1 MEGASGCHEPLLFTE
16 WWSRRPWRH
25 PHAEQRYGSQ
35 ELKLTKAARRRC
47 RNSAEEGVATEVSEA
62 RSEWAPWEDNT
73 HARGATHREMCN
85 PKRQGSVC
93 PAQIRRSV
101 RECREALG
109 PLVSRTEPKTPW
121 GEHAVKVAEQ
131 TGNARGTGVRSI
143 IQVAEVGQTHRASCP
158 PGGRKACWRARAL
171 ARRKLE
177 APPDAG
183 HEPREGE
190 TVRGKAFT
198 IKSTCWFG
206 L

>member
-1 MEGASGCHEPLLFTE
+1 LSRAITLHGVMVTATLAASSRGKAIRLVRAKAHEGGAKALPE
-16 WWSRRPWRH
+16 SRGSRERR
-25 PHAEQRYGSQ
+25 QRCQ
-35 ELKLTKAARRRC
+35 RLDQQ
-47 RNSAEEGVATEVSEA
+47 
-62 RSEWAPWEDNT
+62 WAPWEDNT
-73 HARGATHREMCN
+73 HARGVTRRETGN

-93 PAQIRRSV
+93 PTVIRRSV

-109 PLVSRTEPKTPW
+109 TLVSRTEPKTPW
-121 GEHAVKVAEQ
+121 GEHTVKAVESA
-131 TGNARGTGVRSI
+131 GNARGTGVRSI

>member
-1 MEGASGCHEPLLFTE
+1 LAASSRGKAIRLVRAKAHEGGAKALPESRGRGRGDRGVRGSISSGRRGKTTPTLEEPRL
-16 WWSRRPWRH
+16 
-25 PHAEQRYGSQ
+25 SQ
-35 ELKLTKAARRRC
+35 EVVDSRGKAIR
-47 RNSAEEGVATEVSEA
+47 V
-62 RSEWAPWEDNT
+62 
-73 HARGATHREMCN
+73 
-85 PKRQGSVC
+85 QSV
-93 PAQIRRSV
+93 IRRSV
-101 RECREALG
+101 RGCREALG

-121 GEHAVKVAEQ
+121 GVHAVKVAESA
-131 TGNARGTGVRSI
+131 GNARGTGVRSI

-177 APPDAG
+177 APPDVG